1 VRQPAAGV
9 CEDYAITDKGS
20 QRAREFPDVS
30 KSGSKTVVLVGAMD
44 TKGSEFAFVA
54 DAIRQAGLNVLSVDF
69 GVLGEPASTPDI
81 GRAEVAALGG
91 GNLEWLRSGE
101 HKDEAMAT
109 MAVGLTVVVRRL
121 YQEGRLD
128 GILGMGGSGGTS
140 IATAAMRALPVGLPK
155 LMVSTVG
162 GGDVGPYAGTKD
174 ITFMP
179 SVLDV
184 AGLNRI
190 SRRIFANAAAAIAG
204 MVAAQRPPPYPPPQ
218 RGRDEVSDDRPLI
231 GASMFGN
238 TTAAVDRARA
248 RLERAGM
255 EVLVFHAT
263 GTGGRTMED
272 LVQDRQLQGVLDLTT
287 TELADEVCGGVMSA
301 GPERGHAAPGAGI
314 PVVFAPGCVDMANF
328 GAPQTVPARYS
339 ARRLYKWNPN
349 VTLLRTDVAENTR
362 IGEMLAGAANAASGP
377 VAILWPLRGFSMLD
391 SPDGA
396 FWDPEAD
403 HACYAAV
410 RARLRPSMRVIEVD
424 ANINDPPF
432 ADLAADTLLEMMP
445 LNPPTPLWV
454 QESPSPSGGG

>member
-1 VRQPAAGV
+1 V
-9 CEDYAITDKGS
+9 
-20 QRAREFPDVS
+20 
-30 KSGSKTVVLVGAMD
+30 
-44 TKGSEFAFVA
+44 
-54 DAIRQAGLNVLSVDF
+54 
-69 GVLGEPASTPDI
+69 
-81 GRAEVAALGG
+81 LGG
-91 GNLEWLRSGE
+91 GNLERLRSGE

-109 MAVGLTVVVRRL
+109 MAAGLTAVVRRL

-140 IATAAMRALPVGLPK
+140 IATAAMRALPVGVPK

-162 GGDVGPYAGTKD
+162 GGDVAPYAGTKD

-184 AGLNRI
+184 AGFNRI
-190 SRRIFANAAAAIAG
+190 SRRIYANAAAAIAG
-204 MVAAQRPPPYPPPQ
+204 MVEAQRPVEP
-218 RGRDEVSDDRPLI
+218 DDKPLI

-272 LVQDRQLQGVLDLTT
+272 LVRDRQLQGVLDLTT

-328 GAPQTVPARYS
+328 GAPQTVPARYA

-349 VTLLRTDVAENTR
+349 VTLLRTDVAENAR

-377 VAILWPLRGFSMLD
+377 VAMLWPLRGFSMLD

-410 RARLRPSMRVIEVD
+410 RARLRPSVRVIEVD
-424 ANINDPPF
+424 GNINDPPF
-432 ADLAADTLLEMMP
+432 ADLAADTLLEMMRLSHPPP
-445 LNPPTPLWV
+445 LAGEGRV
-454 QESPSPSGGG
+454 GA